1 MARARRVVTLDEKI
15 DKAQAEVAEA
25 KAKLDKKIDV
35 LEKLLTKRKEMESKE
50 LLKAFVESERT
61 LCIRRIPVAAFA
73 AVSGHGAERVAG
85 FIEF

>member
-50 LLKAFVESERT
+50 LLKAFAESERT
-61 LCIRRIPVAAFA
+61 LEEVL
-73 AVSGHGAERVAG
+73 
-85 FIEF
+85 EFLQEDTEEETQDNQE

>member
-50 LLKAFVESERT
+50 LLKAFAESERT
-61 LCIRRIPVAAFA
+61 LEEVL
-73 AVSGHGAERVAG
+73 
-85 FIEF
+85 EFLREDTEEETQDNQE

>member
-1 MARARRVVTLDEKI
+1 MLSELQQRTSRSRH

-50 LLKAFVESERT
+50 LLKAFAESERT
-61 LCIRRIPVAAFA
+61 LEEVL
-73 AVSGHGAERVAG
+73 
-85 FIEF
+85 EFLREDTEEETQDNQE